1 MFHRITRSVA
11 AFACLALAASPALS
25 DQVEV
30 NTANGKAS
38 VVVEPKNL
46 IVFDIG
52 AVDNLNALGV
62 QPAGVV
68 NKMYVDYLDGVQS
81 EADVIGTLFEPD
93 FEAINALE
101 PELIIVGGRSS
112 KQAKPLSELAPT
124 IDMTPSSSEVSATLL
139 AHLEAYGKV
148 FNKQKEAAQL
158 TSNYNKLLEQ
168 VKASVKDKGKALF
181 VLTNGPKVSV
191 FGPGSRFG
199 WFHDEL
205 KIEPAMAE
213 VAVASHGEAVS
224 FEYIQKANP
233 DWLLVMDRAT
243 AIGSDAENARQVL
256 DNELVA
262 STTAWKKGQVIY
274 LDPAATYIAQGGY
287 QATMRIFNQLIE
299 AFNK

>member
-1 MFHRITRSVA
+1 MFHRVKKSVA
-11 AFACLALAASPALS
+11 ALACLAMAASPALA
-25 DQVEV
+25 DQVEIT
-30 NTANGKAS
+30 TATGKAN
-38 VVVEPKNL
+38 VTVTPKNL
-46 IVFDIG
+46 VVFDIG

-81 EADVIGTLFEPD
+81 NAEVIGTLFEPD

-124 IDMTPSSSEVSATLL
+124 IDMTPSASEVSQTLL

-148 FNKQKEAAQL
+148 FNKQKEAAEL
-158 TSNYNKLLEQ
+158 TSKYNELLTE
-168 VKASVKDKGKALF
+168 VKAAVKGKGKALF

-205 KIEPAMAE
+205 EIAPAMAE

-233 DWLLVMDRAT
+233 DWLLVLDRAT
-243 AIGSDAENARQVL
+243 AIGSDADNARQTL
-256 DNELVA
+256 DNELVT

-287 QATMRIFNQLIE
+287 QATTRIFEQLIE

>member
-1 MFHRITRSVA
+1 MFHRVTRSVA

-25 DQVEV
+25 DQVEI

-139 AHLEAYGKV
+139 AHLEAYGKI

-158 TSNYNKLLEQ
+158 TSNYNRLLEQ

-287 QATMRIFNQLIE
+287 QATMRTFNQLIE